1 MVEKDIA
8 RPRSRD
14 PLTRALLATLWFKEY
29 EVKEVFPI
37 MFGVLFCS
45 VFVWFFLCY
54 RLFKILETRH
64 PEKYES
70 MGKPSLIMNNSISSN
85 ITFMK
90 FLFRRE
96 WRELDD
102 SGLATLG
109 KSMLVFFAIYMVGFL
124 TLFFSVPL
132 GYAP

>member
-1 MVEKDIA
+1 M
-8 RPRSRD
+8 
-14 PLTRALLATLWFKEY
+14 
-29 EVKEVFPI
+29 KEVFPI
-37 MFGVLFCS
+37 FGAALFCLI
-45 VFVWFFLCY
+45 FIWFFLCY

-70 MGKPSLIMNNSISSN
+70 MGKPSLIMNNSLSTN
-85 ITFMK
+85 YTLMK
-90 FLFRRE
+90 FLFKRE
-96 WRELDD
+96 WRGFDD

-109 KSMLVFFAIYMVGFL
+109 KSMLVFISTYMVGCL

>member
-1 MVEKDIA
+1 M
-8 RPRSRD
+8 
-14 PLTRALLATLWFKEY
+14 
-29 EVKEVFPI
+29 KEVFPI

-45 VFVWFFLCY
+45 VFVWFFLCF

-70 MGKPSLIMNNSISSN
+70 MGKPSLIMNNSLSSN

-90 FLFRRE
+90 FLFKLE
-96 WRELDD
+96 WRELED
-102 SGLATLG
+102 SGLAALG
-109 KSMLVFFAIYMVGFL
+109 KSMLIFFALYLIGFL
-124 TLFFSVPL
+124 TLFISVPL

>member
-1 MVEKDIA
+1 M
-8 RPRSRD
+8 
-14 PLTRALLATLWFKEY
+14 
-29 EVKEVFPI
+29 KEVFPI

-45 VFVWFFLCY
+45 VFLWFFLCY

-70 MGKPSLIMNNSISSN
+70 MDRPSLIMNNSLSSN

-90 FLFRRE
+90 FLFKRE
-96 WRELDD
+96 WRELND
-102 SGLATLG
+102 SRLAMLG
-109 KSMLVFFAIYMVGFL
+109 KSMLVFFAIYTVGFFA
-124 TLFFSVPL
+124 LFFSVPL

>member
-1 MVEKDIA
+1 MKA
-8 RPRSRD
+8 
-14 PLTRALLATLWFKEY
+14 
-29 EVKEVFPI
+29 VFPI
-37 MFGVLFCS
+37 MFGTLFCS

-70 MGKPSLIMNNSISSN
+70 MGKPSLIMNNSFSSN

-90 FLFRRE
+90 FLFKRE
-96 WRELDD
+96 WRGLDD
-102 SGLATLG
+102 SGLTILG

-124 TLFFSVPL
+124 IIFFAVPL

>member
-1 MVEKDIA
+1 M
-8 RPRSRD
+8 
-14 PLTRALLATLWFKEY
+14 
-29 EVKEVFPI
+29 KEVFPVV
-37 MFGVLFCS
+37 FGILFCS

-90 FLFRRE
+90 FLFKRE
-96 WRELDD
+96 WKELDD
-102 SGLATLG
+102 TGLELLG
-109 KSMLVFFAIYMVGFL
+109 RSMLVFIAVYLVGFL
-124 TLFFSVPL
+124 ALLFAVPL
-132 GYAP
+132 GLAS

>member
-1 MVEKDIA
+1 
-8 RPRSRD
+8 
-14 PLTRALLATLWFKEY
+14 
-29 EVKEVFPI
+29 VKEVFPI

-64 PEKYES
+64 PEKYVS
-70 MGKPSLIMNNSISSN
+70 MGKPSLIMNNSLSSN
-85 ITFMK
+85 FTFMK
-90 FLFRRE
+90 FLFKRE
-96 WRELDD
+96 WRELND

-109 KSMLVFFAIYMVGFL
+109 KFMLVFFAIYTVGFFV
-124 TLFFSVPL
+124 LFFSGPL